1 MKRGFLL
8 LLCLVF
14 LALAASAAAQTEP
27 LRVMVY
33 DRENM
38 PEEYGTCEDNAWVR
52 YVQSRVARELDIQLE
67 FVSVKRVDDVAQV
80 NLLASQN
87 EPPDLMFTYDYE
99 FWLALCRNGLVADI
113 TDALAAHGQTLQTSH
128 AAVLPYGVINGR
140 QYAIPCLRSA
150 TDVTSGFIRKDWL
163 DRLGIELPVTDSGG
177 YALTTDQ
184 LLEILRAFQ
193 QADLG
198 GQGQAAP
205 VFLSYGTSYW
215 PMLLI
220 LEAFY
225 DQSAILDE
233 DLASLPFFLYTGAKE
248 GYRYLNMLYNQGL
261 LNSDF
266 ATIGDNDK
274 SQYSQAITEGTVGF
288 WINDSWFGLDSD
300 NGAVMKLYRNDPAAE
315 VVAVDLLGPSGKPA
329 YKYTY
334 NDYGMMVFVSARSE
348 HVDAALRYLD
358 WLAKPEN
365 DFVLR
370 YGFENEHYRLEN
382 GMPVKLDDVVAQQ
395 ERISVND
402 LALMYNGYAYAP
414 GNELD
419 ARLSLGQLPEQLRSL
434 RRDSWHVAMTNSFSL
449 PTLTGYIPA
458 SFETSRSL
466 FAREQ
471 ELRVRTIMCA
481 ETDFDAEWERCVTA
495 YLEAGGSRVIEARR
509 TAWYETKAD
518 KKGN

>member
-1 MKRGFLL
+1 
-8 LLCLVF
+8 
-14 LALAASAAAQTEP
+14 
-27 LRVMVY
+27 
-33 DRENM
+33 
-38 PEEYGTCEDNAWVR
+38 
-52 YVQSRVARELDIQLE
+52 
-67 FVSVKRVDDVAQV
+67 
-80 NLLASQN
+80 
-87 EPPDLMFTYDYE
+87 
-99 FWLALCRNGLVADI
+99 
-113 TDALAAHGQTLQTSH
+113 
-128 AAVLPYGVINGR
+128 
-140 QYAIPCLRSA
+140 
-150 TDVTSGFIRKDWL
+150 
-163 DRLGIELPVTDSGG
+163 
-177 YALTTDQ
+177 
-184 LLEILRAFQ
+184 
-193 QADLG
+193 
-198 GQGQAAP
+198 
-205 VFLSYGTSYW
+205 
-215 PMLLI
+215 
-220 LEAFY
+220 
-225 DQSAILDE
+225 
-233 DLASLPFFLYTGAKE
+233 
-248 GYRYLNMLYNQGL
+248 
-261 LNSDF
+261 
-266 ATIGDNDK
+266 
-274 SQYSQAITEGTVGF
+274 
-288 WINDSWFGLDSD
+288 
-300 NGAVMKLYRNDPAAE
+300 MKLYRNDPAAE

-382 GMPVKLDDVVAQQ
+382 GMPVKLDDAVAQQ

-509 TAWYETKAD
+509 TAWYETNAD